1 MNLQIFLL
9 LALWASCEA
18 AGQIMFKRG
27 VDVLDADEAHFGF
40 KTLRSALGSPA
51 IWGGV
56 LLHVVEFGVW
66 LEILG
71 RLPLS
76 VAFPLES
83 VSFVVV
89 LAASRV
95 FLREVIP
102 IRRWT
107 GVGLICA
114 GIVVLGWT
122 A

>member
-9 LALWASCEA
+9 LALWATCEA
-18 AGQIMFKRG
+18 AGQILFKRG
-27 VDVLDADEAHFGF
+27 VDVLDAGEAHFGF
-40 KTLRSALGSPA
+40 KALRRALGSPP

-66 LEILG
+66 IEILG

-107 GVGLICA
+107 GVGLISA